1 MVPRLGKF
9 YRGSGLSISIPS
21 SPLPSLGSSA
31 VPFPESTMVTMAAR
45 VFTAALVAVAL
56 LDNVQ
61 GVAIKRQ
68 SVTALSQ
75 AQISTFKPFTFYASA
90 SYCAPSTTLTWTCGG
105 MPKNT
110 NCRLAG

>member
-1 MVPRLGKF
+1 
-9 YRGSGLSISIPS
+9 
-21 SPLPSLGSSA
+21 
-31 VPFPESTMVTMAAR
+31 MVTMAAR